1 MHLATPS
8 SVISACWGLNE
19 AAGAA
24 GGRADHLLSERIE
37 GFRNPTFRQEGF
49 DG

>member
-1 MHLATPS
+1 MILANRLEPE
-8 SVISACWGLNE
+8 GLNE

-24 GGRADHLLSERIE
+24 VKERSQNRLLSERIE
-37 GFRNPTFRQEGF
+37 GFSKPNPSDRRFS